1 MAQFDPPARPLLFR
15 ASDAVL
21 VRPGSFLE
29 VPIVVSGVSQPLT
42 GASLSVHVRHRR
54 MDTLSIALMSPDQR
68 VVLLSAFH
76 GGTEQSLG
84 ESSARPLVFTD
95 EAPISIARAI
105 PPLVGAHRPVGV
117 LADFYGLPP
126 SIANGRWQLLLMDLD
141 RSGAFPV
148 VAFAVLSLH
157 M

>member
-1 MAQFDPPARPLLFR
+1 MAQFDPPDRSLMFR

-21 VRPGSFLE
+21 VLPGSILE
-29 VPIVVSGVSQPLT
+29 VPIAVAGINQPLT
-42 GASLSVHVRHRR
+42 GASLAVHIRHRR
-54 MDTLSIALMSPDQR
+54 MDTLSLALMSPDHR

-95 EAPISIARAI
+95 AAPTSIARAI
-105 PPLVGAHRPVGV
+105 PPLVGAYRPVGV
-117 LADFYGLPP
+117 LADFHGLPP

-148 VAFAVLSLH
+148 VDFAVLTLH
-157 M
+157 V